1 MHMKY
6 QWMLALLL
14 LTAFGC
20 RQEAPAVTQDTAAR
34 VGKETITEQDVAS
47 RLALLSDED
56 REFAQTPIGR
66 QNLLQI
72 ITREKLVAAAAK
84 DEKLDESDVYL
95 SIMDDKRRQ
104 LEDIYN
110 EFAAQTLEQLWYD
123 ELKEKGETAVSDEEI
138 SAYYKKYPYEMT
150 IKQIII
156 DNAQTA
162 DQVLRALKSSP
173 RRWKEL
179 ERQYSVAP
187 ESLRQITVMPGEYL
201 PDIEVIAAN
210 SPTGSVQGFFKTAQ
224 GFHIIMKTSDKRLSR
239 KDAEPRIRQVLED
252 RKLDKVL
259 DSLKNKYEVVIYE
272 KSE

>member
-1 MHMKY
+1 
-6 QWMLALLL
+6 
-14 LTAFGC
+14 
-20 RQEAPAVTQDTAAR
+20 
-34 VGKETITEQDVAS
+34 
-47 RLALLSDED
+47 
-56 REFAQTPIGR
+56 
-66 QNLLQI
+66 
-72 ITREKLVAAAAK
+72 
-84 DEKLDESDVYL
+84 
-95 SIMDDKRRQ
+95 
-104 LEDIYN
+104 
-110 EFAAQTLEQLWYD
+110 
-123 ELKEKGETAVSDEEI
+123 
-138 SAYYKKYPYEMT
+138 MT

-210 SPTGSVQGFFKTAQ
+210 SPMGSVQGFFKTAQ

>member
-1 MHMKY
+1 MHMKH

-20 RQEAPAVTQDTAAR
+20 RHEAPAVTQDTAAR

>member
-1 MHMKY
+1 MHMKH

-210 SPTGSVQGFFKTAQ
+210 SPPGSVQGFFKTAQ